1 MPSICTRDTN
11 AHVQVPHFLGW
22 LALQHPAASRP
33 TKKHFAA
40 TRGSSHLSSQGEQHR
55 ESPLFPC
62 GKSQLVRAALP
73 PGKADFKKIQDTG
86 VPKFAGAAAEG
97 CSSTCPGSPGGW
109 SPHRPG
115 WAHAPT
121 RSPAQGRG
129 AFLGEGEAVKF
140 AAAAAAGARGILRA
154 DEPGAGAPLRG
165 GSRLRRPSP
174 RAGEGHRAATGNRG
188 VWGGRRGRGPPR
200 SGTHLLLD
208 GSQQPLPGL
217 RLCGEKGE
225 RLVSPVPVPVS
236 APPPSAPGP
245 TARST
250 RRGRRHGRPPPL
262 RSAGSRLT
270 ARPLRGAGPRRA
282 GPTGPA
288 PPTRARRGGAA
299 AAANPRSR
307 RRGTGNPG
315 NQRPSA
321 GGTRRTPTGA
331 GTLGGASAG
340 PWHSAGGTGHDDP
353 N

>member
-97 CSSTCPGSPGGW
+97 CSSTCPGLPGGW

-188 VWGGRRGRGPPR
+188 GGGGEDGDGGRRGPAPTSFLTVRSSRCRVSASVGRRGRGSLARSRSRSRPRRPAPP
-200 SGTHLLLD
+200 
-208 GSQQPLPGL
+208 
-217 RLCGEKGE
+217 
-225 RLVSPVPVPVS
+225 
-236 APPPSAPGP
+236 APPPA
-245 TARST
+245 
-250 RRGRRHGRPPPL
+250 L
-262 RSAGSRLT
+262 
-270 ARPLRGAGPRRA
+270 
-282 GPTGPA
+282 PA
-288 PPTRARRGGAA
+288 GAA
-299 AAANPRSR
+299 AMAALLL
-307 RRGTGNPG
+307 
-315 NQRPSA
+315 SA
-321 GGTRRTPTGA
+321 APA
-331 GTLGGASAG
+331 A
-340 PWHSAGGTGHDDP
+340 D
-353 N
+353 